1 MRGIQREAI
10 DAYLDGI
17 KAGKPADHGV
27 FGLMLT
33 VNDPTLRRWLIA
45 VRLHERITEHR
56 AATAELVTNDNPVQD
71 TVVDVLRYRVED
83 RIRYAT
89 VRLAID
95 GDLDDVMC
103 VEMPLHD
110 LEIRRAA

>member
-1 MRGIQREAI
+1 M
-10 DAYLDGI
+10 
-17 KAGKPADHGV
+17 
-27 FGLMLT
+27 
-33 VNDPTLRRWLIA
+33 N
-45 VRLHERITEHR
+45 
-56 AATAELVTNDNPVQD
+56 AELVTNDNPVQD

-83 RIRYAT
+83 HIRYAT
-89 VRLAID
+89 VRLAIE

>member
-1 MRGIQREAI
+1 MRRIQRDAI
-10 DAYLDGI
+10 DVYLDANEAR
-17 KAGKPADHGV
+17 K
-27 FGLMLT
+27 LT
-33 VNDPTLRRWLIA
+33 SEIVIHLLFVVNDPELRRWLIA
-45 VRLHERITEHR
+45 VRRHERLTEFR

-71 TVVDVLRYRVED
+71 TVIDVLRYRVED
-83 RIRYAT
+83 HIRYAT
-89 VRLAID
+89 VRLAIE